1 MPNWCEGTLKV
12 RGTKENIKRFVL
24 EGLHPVDLFGDAK
37 SELTVNEFGNINS
50 NETCWIEKTRRGF
63 VEGVELY
70 LSEYEDDER
79 LTAVF
84 DSKFAWGINADELL
98 RTCKKYHVDMKIHA
112 FEQGMEFNQVI
123 EIIDGEVIHDY
134 EIHFTDYKWECVCPK
149 LGG

>member
-63 VEGVELY
+63 VEGVEVY

-84 DSKFAWGINADELL
+84 DSKFAWVLTLMN
-98 RTCKKYHVDMKIHA
+98 
-112 FEQGMEFNQVI
+112 F
-123 EIIDGEVIHDY
+123 
-134 EIHFTDYKWECVCPK
+134 
-149 LGG
+149 